1 VAQDTTPCM
10 DSCSCEAQYP
20 KISKPPEA
28 EPSDTLVTIPA
39 DVISKPATLD
49 LLLHFPYI
57 LIINGKANDEFA
69 SDDEPT
75 KVGEYSQWHD
85 ACER

>member
-1 VAQDTTPCM
+1 M
-10 DSCSCEAQYP
+10 GSCSCEAHYP
-20 KISKPPEA
+20 KISKPPEV
-28 EPSDTLVTIPA
+28 EPSDALVIMPA
-39 DVISKPATLD
+39 DVISKPTTLD
-49 LLLHFPYI
+49 LLLHFPDI

-75 KVGEYSQWHD
+75 EVGEDPQWHD